1 MGPPWNS
8 TRLYACAAWRCATDR
23 YRRINGKI
31 PGTGTYHLARSSRGA
46 DRTNRSVPVRSAP
59 ASATAEETM
68 DTKLMTETARAM
80 VAPGKGLLAADE
92 SAGTCKKRF
101 DSVKVECT
109 EENRRAY
116 RELLFTTPKI
126 GSFVS
131 GVILFDETLRQ
142 STKDGTNFGA
152 YLQRNGIIPGIK
164 VDAGAHDM
172 PLHPGEKVT
181 EGLDKLPGRMKEYFG
196 LGARFAKW
204 RAVITI
210 GPGIPST
217 ACLEANSH
225 ALTRYSALCQE
236 ASIVPI
242 VEPEVLL
249 DGDHSVE
256 RCEEVSEATLAIL
269 FNELTRHGVSLEHV
283 VLKASMVV
291 SGKENARQA
300 GVQEVAER
308 TLKVLKR
315 TVPAA
320 LPGVV
325 FLSGGQSDEAAT
337 AHLDAMNRIGGAPW
351 PLTFSYSR
359 ALQAAALKTWRG
371 AAANVGSAQ
380 SAFHHRA
387 RMNSLAARGQWKKEL
402 EKKAA

>member
-1 MGPPWNS
+1 
-8 TRLYACAAWRCATDR
+8 
-23 YRRINGKI
+23 
-31 PGTGTYHLARSSRGA
+31 
-46 DRTNRSVPVRSAP
+46 
-59 ASATAEETM
+59 M
-68 DTKLMTETARAM
+68 DTQLMTETARAM

-92 SAGTCKKRF
+92 SSGTCKKRF
-101 DSVKVECT
+101 DSVGVECT

-116 RELLFTTPKI
+116 RELLFTTP
-126 GSFVS
+126 GVQEFVS

-142 STKDGTNFGA
+142 KTKDGQPFA
-152 YLQRNGIIPGIK
+152 DYLKKNGVIPGIK

-172 PLHPGEKVT
+172 ALHPGEKVS
-181 EGLDKLPGRMKEYFG
+181 EGLDGLRKRLEEYFKM
-196 LGARFAKW
+196 GARFAKW

-210 GPGIPST
+210 GPGIPSMS
-217 ACLEANSH
+217 CIVANSH

-256 RCEEVSEATLAIL
+256 RCEEVTETTLEAL
-269 FNELTRHGVSLEHV
+269 FHSLVRHGVSLEHV
-283 VLKASMVV
+283 ILKASMVV
-291 SGKENARQA
+291 SGKANPRQA

-315 TVPAA
+315 TVPAS

-325 FLSGGQSDEAAT
+325 FLSGGQTDENAT
-337 AHLDAMNRIGGAPW
+337 AHLDAMNRMGGAPW

-359 ALQAAALKTWRG
+359 ALQSVALKAWRGSSANVAAAQK
-371 AAANVGSAQ
+371 
-380 SAFHHRA
+380 AFQHRA
-387 RMNSLAARGQWKKEL
+387 RMNGLAAKGQWNSNL
-402 EKKAA
+402 EKQAA

>member
-1 MGPPWNS
+1 
-8 TRLYACAAWRCATDR
+8 
-23 YRRINGKI
+23 
-31 PGTGTYHLARSSRGA
+31 
-46 DRTNRSVPVRSAP
+46 
-59 ASATAEETM
+59 M

-92 SAGTCKKRF
+92 SSGTCKKRF

-116 RELLFTTPKI
+116 RELLFTTPKL
-126 GSFVS
+126 SDFVS

-142 STKDGTNFGA
+142 KTKGGEAFA
-152 YLQRNGIIPGIK
+152 EYLQKNGIIPGIK
-164 VDAGAHDM
+164 VDGGAHDM
-172 PLHPGEKVT
+172 ALHPGEKVT
-181 EGLDKLPGRMKEYFG
+181 EGLDGLGKRLGEYFKM
-196 LGARFAKW
+196 GARFAKW

-210 GPGIPST
+210 GEDAQGSDLPSW
-217 ACLEANSH
+217 ACVEANAH
-225 ALTRYSALCQE
+225 ALARYSALCQE

-249 DGDHSVE
+249 DGNHSIE
-256 RCEEVSEATLAIL
+256 RCEEETEKTLATL
-269 FNELTRHGVSLEHV
+269 FNSLTWHDVSLEHV
-283 VLKASMVV
+283 ILKASMVV

-325 FLSGGQSDEAAT
+325 FLSGGQTDENAT
-337 AHLDAMNRIGGAPW
+337 AHLDAMNRMGGAPW

-359 ALQAAALKTWRG
+359 ALQAVALNTWRG
-371 AAANVGSAQ
+371 DAAKVAAAQ
-380 SAFHHRA
+380 SAFQHRA
-387 RMNSLAARGQWKKEL
+387 QMNSLAAKGQWKKEL